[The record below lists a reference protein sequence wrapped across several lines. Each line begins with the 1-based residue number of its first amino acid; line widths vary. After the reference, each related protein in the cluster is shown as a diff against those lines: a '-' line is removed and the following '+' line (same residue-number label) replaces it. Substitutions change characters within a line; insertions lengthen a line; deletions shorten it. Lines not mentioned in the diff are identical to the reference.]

1 MLQCLGFIDEGSEVF
16 FSLCRLR
23 TVLCVSSSRTS
34 LLFLL
39 TILGE
44 PPPSASGTW
53 LSRGLQEKKQSMG
66 QRDCIQRARRIYL
79 GLRSQFLASEE
90 AQHAPSQPT
99 AVLSRISPSTA

>member
-1 MLQCLGFIDEGSEVF
+1 MKASLEVVGEDGSWMLTDAGHWAFAAS
-16 FSLCRLR
+16 
-23 TVLCVSSSRTS
+23 
-34 LLFLL
+34 
-39 TILGE
+39 
-44 PPPSASGTW
+44 PSASGTW

-79 GLRSQFLASEE
+79 GLCSQFLASEE